1 LRGKCRQAALR
12 DLARDRHYLRPAPC
26 LATFGAATRL
36 ATKHQ
41 QTLLPFEQ
49 SGVTQEYAEGK
60 TFMQIQ
66 VHSDNHIEGSARLV
80 EWVSASVAD
89 KLDRF
94 DDEITR
100 VVVHLND
107 ENGIKA
113 GSQDKRC
120 QIEARPKGLQPISV
134 THKAESLDL
143 AVEGAIDKLGNA
155 LNHQFGKLRSKR
167 VTGPAPVAEEAVEG
181 QDALLEEDF
190 LADEQ
195 LRSS

>member
-1 LRGKCRQAALR
+1 
-12 DLARDRHYLRPAPC
+12 
-26 LATFGAATRL
+26 
-36 ATKHQ
+36 
-41 QTLLPFEQ
+41 
-49 SGVTQEYAEGK
+49 
-60 TFMQIQ
+60 MQIQ

-80 EWVSASVAD
+80 EWVSASVAGR
-89 KLDRF
+89 LDRF

-107 ENGIKA
+107 ENGVKA

-143 AVEGAIDKLGNA
+143 AMEGAIEKLSNA

-167 VTGPAPVAEEAVEG
+167 VTGLVPGAEVIPEG
-181 QDALLEEDF
+181 DQDALLEEDF

-195 LRSS
+195 LRTS